1 MRDSLKRGDRLN
13 VWMNGRHVG
22 VFAALKNGVGFEYD
36 PDAPRISFS
45 LPKDGSW
52 RKDAPENFLL
62 NLLPESGAAKYAM
75 MQSIGAKSQEPFDL
89 LDNVDS
95 AGALVFSRSDEQ
107 PSLSSTS
114 VVEATDS
121 DIAAR
126 ITAVRHSPDSWFF
139 KDKDARFSLAG
150 AQGKFTLSRFDDGW
164 VWPNGVIPSTHILKP
179 SSFHDSDDV
188 EHATMLLS
196 KMVGIET
203 PESDI
208 QEFNGQQTYIVERFD
223 RRIENGMPV
232 RLPMEDMVQ
241 ALGLPSS
248 EKYKVSAVDTLTTL
262 RKMDPSGRLGEEWL
276 RRLAFNVAVDN
287 CDAHARN
294 YSVMPT
300 SLDGESWK
308 LSPAYDVM
316 TTTVWPG
323 LTDKLV
329 MPFSG
334 AEHASEVTPD
344 HYARLADYCGFDPDT
359 ARDEAIRI
367 SDLVRLNAHTAYM
380 DLDPELQAKLL
391 DKIRVANSGMP
402 SPQHFVL
409 PDNGMVHVVSH
420 DRDGHPVHDYW
431 RRKPSR

>member
-1 MRDSLKRGDRLN
+1 MRKGDRLN
-13 VWMNGRHVG
+13 VWMNGSHVG
-22 VFAALKNGVGFEYD
+22 VFTSLKRGVAFEYD
-36 PDAPRISFS
+36 WNAPRISFS
-45 LPKDGSW
+45 LPKDGEW
-52 RKDAPENFLL
+52 REDAPENFLE

-75 MQSIGAKSQEPFDL
+75 MQAVGAKSQESFDL
-89 LDNVDS
+89 LENVDS
-95 AGALVFSRSDEQ
+95 AGALVFSRNDEM
-107 PSLSSTS
+107 PTIAS
-114 VVEATDS
+114 VPPAEATD
-121 DIAAR
+121 DEIATRIAAVKR
-126 ITAVRHSPDSWFF
+126 TPDSWFVRN
-139 KDKDARFSLAG
+139 KGARFSLAG
-150 AQGKFTLSRFDDGW
+150 AQGKFSLSRVGDEW
-164 VWPNGVIPSTHILKP
+164 VWPNGAVPSTHILKP
-179 SSFHDSDDV
+179 AGIYDADEV
-188 EHATMLLS
+188 EHATMMLS

-323 LTDKLV
+323 LTDKLA

-409 PDNGMVHVVSH
+409 PDNGMVYVVSH
-420 DRDGHPVHDYW
+420 DCDGHPVHDYW

>member
-1 MRDSLKRGDRLN
+1 MRKGDRLN
-13 VWMNGRHVG
+13 VWMNGSHVG
-22 VFAALKNGVGFEYD
+22 VFTSLKRGVAFEYD
-36 PDAPRISFS
+36 WNAPRISFS
-45 LPKDGSW
+45 LPKDGEW
-52 RKDAPENFLL
+52 REDAPENFLE

-75 MQSIGAKSQEPFDL
+75 MQAVGAKSQEPFDL
-89 LDNVDS
+89 LENVDS
-95 AGALVFSRSDEQ
+95 AGALVFSRNDEM
-107 PSLSSTS
+107 PTIAS
-114 VVEATDS
+114 VPPAEATD
-121 DIAAR
+121 DEIATRIAAVKR
-126 ITAVRHSPDSWFF
+126 TPDSWFVRN
-139 KDKDARFSLAG
+139 KGARFSLAG
-150 AQGKFTLSRFDDGW
+150 AQGKFSLSRVGDEW
-164 VWPNGVIPSTHILKP
+164 VWPNGAVPSTHILKP
-179 SSFHDSDDV
+179 AGIYDADEV
-188 EHATMLLS
+188 EHATMMLS
-196 KMVGIET
+196 KMIGIET

-323 LTDKLV
+323 LTDKLA

-409 PDNGMVHVVSH
+409 PDNGMVYVVSH

>member
-1 MRDSLKRGDRLN
+1 MRKGDRLN
-13 VWMNGRHVG
+13 VWMNGSHVG
-22 VFAALKNGVGFEYD
+22 VFTSLKRGVAFEYD
-36 PDAPRISFS
+36 WNAPRISFS
-45 LPKDGSW
+45 LPKDGEW
-52 RKDAPENFLL
+52 REDAPENFLE

-75 MQSIGAKSQEPFDL
+75 MQAVGAKSQESFDL
-89 LDNVDS
+89 LENVDS
-95 AGALVFSRSDEQ
+95 AGALVFSRNDEM
-107 PSLSSTS
+107 PTIAS
-114 VVEATDS
+114 VPPAEATD
-121 DIAAR
+121 DEIATRIAAVKR
-126 ITAVRHSPDSWFF
+126 TPDSWFVRN
-139 KDKDARFSLAG
+139 KGARFSLAG
-150 AQGKFTLSRFDDGW
+150 AQGKFSLSRVGDEW
-164 VWPNGVIPSTHILKP
+164 VWPNGAVPSTHILKP
-179 SSFHDSDDV
+179 AGIYDADEV
-188 EHATMLLS
+188 EHATMMLS
-196 KMVGIET
+196 KMIGIET

-323 LTDKLV
+323 LTDKLA
-329 MPFSG
+329 MSFSG

-409 PDNGMVHVVSH
+409 PDNGMVYVVSH

>member
-1 MRDSLKRGDRLN
+1 MRKGDRLN
-13 VWMNGRHVG
+13 VWMNGSHVG
-22 VFAALKNGVGFEYD
+22 VFTSLKRGVAFEYD
-36 PDAPRISFS
+36 WNAPRISFS
-45 LPKDGSW
+45 LPKDGEW
-52 RKDAPENFLL
+52 REDAPENFLE

-75 MQSIGAKSQEPFDL
+75 MQAVGAKSQESFNL
-89 LDNVDS
+89 LENVDS
-95 AGALVFSRSDEQ
+95 AGALVFSRNDEM
-107 PSLSSTS
+107 PTIAS
-114 VVEATDS
+114 VPPAEATD
-121 DIAAR
+121 DEIATRIAAVKR
-126 ITAVRHSPDSWFF
+126 TPDSWFVRN
-139 KDKDARFSLAG
+139 KGARFSLAG
-150 AQGKFTLSRFDDGW
+150 AQGKFSLSRVGDEW
-164 VWPNGVIPSTHILKP
+164 VWPNGAVPSTHILKP
-179 SSFHDSDDV
+179 AGIYDADEV
-188 EHATMLLS
+188 EHATMMLS
-196 KMVGIET
+196 KMIGIET

-323 LTDKLV
+323 LTDKLA

-409 PDNGMVHVVSH
+409 PDNGMVYVVSH

>member
-1 MRDSLKRGDRLN
+1 MRKGDRLN
-13 VWMNGRHVG
+13 VWMNGSHVG
-22 VFAALKNGVGFEYD
+22 VFTSLKRGVAFEYD
-36 PDAPRISFS
+36 WNAPRISFS
-45 LPKDGSW
+45 LPKDGEW
-52 RKDAPENFLL
+52 REDAPENFLE

-75 MQSIGAKSQEPFDL
+75 MQAVGAKSQESFDL
-89 LDNVDS
+89 LENVDS
-95 AGALVFSRSDEQ
+95 AGALVFSRNDEM
-107 PSLSSTS
+107 PTIAS
-114 VVEATDS
+114 VPPAEATD
-121 DIAAR
+121 DEIATRIAAVKR
-126 ITAVRHSPDSWFF
+126 TPDSWFVRN
-139 KDKDARFSLAG
+139 KGARFSLAG
-150 AQGKFTLSRFDDGW
+150 AQGKFSLSRVGDEW
-164 VWPNGVIPSTHILKP
+164 VWPNGAVPSTHILKP
-179 SSFHDSDDV
+179 AGIYDADEV
-188 EHATMLLS
+188 EHATMMLS
-196 KMVGIET
+196 KMIGIET

-248 EKYKVSAVDTLTTL
+248 EKYKVSAVDTLATL

-323 LTDKLV
+323 LTDKLA
-329 MPFSG
+329 MPFLG

-409 PDNGMVHVVSH
+409 PDNGMVYVVSH

>member
-1 MRDSLKRGDRLN
+1 MRKGDRLN
-13 VWMNGRHVG
+13 VWMNGSHVG
-22 VFAALKNGVGFEYD
+22 VFTSLKRGVAFEYD
-36 PDAPRISFS
+36 WNAPRISFS
-45 LPKDGSW
+45 LPKDGEW
-52 RKDAPENFLL
+52 REDAPENFLE

-75 MQSIGAKSQEPFDL
+75 MQAVGAKSQESFDL
-89 LDNVDS
+89 LENVDS
-95 AGALVFSRSDEQ
+95 AGALVFSRNDEM
-107 PSLSSTS
+107 PTIAS
-114 VVEATDS
+114 VPPAEATD
-121 DIAAR
+121 DEIATRIAAVKR
-126 ITAVRHSPDSWFF
+126 TPDSWFVRN
-139 KDKDARFSLAG
+139 KGARFSLAG
-150 AQGKFTLSRFDDGW
+150 AQGKFSLSRVGDEW
-164 VWPNGVIPSTHILKP
+164 VWPNGAVPSTHILKP
-179 SSFHDSDDV
+179 AGIYDADEV
-188 EHATMLLS
+188 EHATMMLS

-262 RKMDPSGRLGEEWL
+262 RKMDSSGRLGEEWL

-300 SLDGESWK
+300 SPDGESWK

-323 LTDKLV
+323 LTDKLA

-344 HYARLADYCGFDPDT
+344 HYARLADYCGFDPDV

-367 SDLVRLNAHTAYM
+367 SDLVRLNARTAYM
-380 DLDPELQAKLL
+380 DLEPELRDKLL

-402 SPQHFVL
+402 RPQRFIL

-420 DRDGHPVHDYW
+420 DRDGYPVHDYW

>member
-1 MRDSLKRGDRLN
+1 MRKGDRLN
-13 VWMNGRHVG
+13 VWMNGSHVG
-22 VFAALKNGVGFEYD
+22 VFTSLKRGVAFEYD
-36 PDAPRISFS
+36 WNAPRISFS
-45 LPKDGSW
+45 LPKDGEW
-52 RKDAPENFLL
+52 REDAPENFLE

-75 MQSIGAKSQEPFDL
+75 MQAVGAKSQESFDL
-89 LDNVDS
+89 LENVDS
-95 AGALVFSRSDEQ
+95 AGALVFSRNDEM
-107 PSLSSTS
+107 PTIAS
-114 VVEATDS
+114 VPPAEATD
-121 DIAAR
+121 DEIATRIAAVKR
-126 ITAVRHSPDSWFF
+126 TPDSWFVRN
-139 KDKDARFSLAG
+139 KGARFSLAG
-150 AQGKFTLSRFDDGW
+150 AQGKFSLSRVGDEW
-164 VWPNGVIPSTHILKP
+164 VWPNGAVPSTHILKP
-179 SSFHDSDDV
+179 AGIYDADEV
-188 EHATMLLS
+188 EHATMMLS
-196 KMVGIET
+196 KMIGIET

-323 LTDKLV
+323 LTDKLA

-367 SDLVRLNAHTAYM
+367 SDLVRLNARTAYM
-380 DLDPELQAKLL
+380 DLEPELRDKLL
-391 DKIRVANSGMP
+391 DKIRVANSDMP
-402 SPQHFVL
+402 SPQRFIL

>member
-1 MRDSLKRGDRLN
+1 MRKGDRLN
-13 VWMNGRHVG
+13 VWMNGSHVG
-22 VFAALKNGVGFEYD
+22 LFTSLKRGVTFEYD
-36 PDAPRISFS
+36 WNAPRISFI
-45 LPKDGSW
+45 LPKDGEW
-52 RKDAPENFLL
+52 REDAPENFLE

-75 MQSIGAKSQEPFDL
+75 MQAVGAKSQESFDL
-89 LDNVDS
+89 LENVDS
-95 AGALVFSRSDEQ
+95 AGALVFSRNDEM
-107 PSLSSTS
+107 PTIAS
-114 VVEATDS
+114 VPPAEATD
-121 DIAAR
+121 DEIATRIAAVKR
-126 ITAVRHSPDSWFF
+126 TPDSWFVRN
-139 KDKDARFSLAG
+139 KGARFSLAG
-150 AQGKFTLSRFDDGW
+150 AQGKFSLSRVGDEW
-164 VWPNGVIPSTHILKP
+164 VWPNGAVPSTHILKP
-179 SSFHDSDDV
+179 AGIYDADEV
-188 EHATMLLS
+188 EHATMMLS
-196 KMVGIET
+196 KMIGIET

-323 LTDKLV
+323 LTDKLA

-409 PDNGMVHVVSH
+409 PDNGMVYVVSH

>member
-1 MRDSLKRGDRLN
+1 MRKGDRLN
-13 VWMNGRHVG
+13 VWMNGSHVG
-22 VFAALKNGVGFEYD
+22 VFTSLKRGVVFEYD
-36 PDAPRISFS
+36 WNAPRISFS
-45 LPKDGSW
+45 LPKDGEW
-52 RKDAPENFLL
+52 REDAPENFLE

-75 MQSIGAKSQEPFDL
+75 MQAVGAKSQESFDL
-89 LDNVDS
+89 LENVDS
-95 AGALVFSRSDEQ
+95 AGALVFSRNDEM
-107 PSLSSTS
+107 PTIAS
-114 VVEATDS
+114 VPPAEATD
-121 DIAAR
+121 DEIATRIAAVKR
-126 ITAVRHSPDSWFF
+126 TPDSWFVRN
-139 KDKDARFSLAG
+139 KGARFSLAG
-150 AQGKFTLSRFDDGW
+150 AQGKFSLSRVGDEW
-164 VWPNGVIPSTHILKP
+164 VWPNGAVPSTHILKP
-179 SSFHDSDDV
+179 AGIYDADEV
-188 EHATMLLS
+188 EHATMMLS

-300 SLDGESWK
+300 SPDGESWK

-323 LTDKLV
+323 LTDKLA

-409 PDNGMVHVVSH
+409 PDNGMVYVVSH

>member
-1 MRDSLKRGDRLN
+1 MRKGDRLN
-13 VWMNGRHVG
+13 VWMNGSHVG
-22 VFAALKNGVGFEYD
+22 VFTSLKRGVAFEYD
-36 PDAPRISFS
+36 WNAPRISFS
-45 LPKDGSW
+45 LPKDGEW
-52 RKDAPENFLL
+52 REDAPENFLE

-75 MQSIGAKSQEPFDL
+75 MQAVGAKSQESFDL
-89 LDNVDS
+89 LENVDS
-95 AGALVFSRSDEQ
+95 AGALVFSRNDEM
-107 PSLSSTS
+107 PTIAS
-114 VVEATDS
+114 VPPAEATD
-121 DIAAR
+121 DEIATRIAAVKR
-126 ITAVRHSPDSWFF
+126 TPDSWFVRN
-139 KDKDARFSLAG
+139 KGARFSLAG
-150 AQGKFTLSRFDDGW
+150 AQGKFSLSRVGDEW
-164 VWPNGVIPSTHILKP
+164 VWPNGAVPSTHILKP
-179 SSFHDSDDV
+179 AGIYDADEV
-188 EHATMLLS
+188 EHATMMLS

-276 RRLAFNVAVDN
+276 RRLAFNMAVDN

-323 LTDKLV
+323 LTDKLA

-409 PDNGMVHVVSH
+409 PDNGMVYVVSH

>member
-1 MRDSLKRGDRLN
+1 MRKGDRLN
-13 VWMNGRHVG
+13 VWMNGSHVG
-22 VFAALKNGVGFEYD
+22 VFTSLKRGVAFEYD
-36 PDAPRISFS
+36 WNAPRISFS
-45 LPKDGSW
+45 LPKDGEW
-52 RKDAPENFLL
+52 REDAPENFLE

-75 MQSIGAKSQEPFDL
+75 MQAVGAKSQESFDL
-89 LDNVDS
+89 LENVDS
-95 AGALVFSRSDEQ
+95 AGALVFSRNDEM
-107 PSLSSTS
+107 PTIAS
-114 VVEATDS
+114 VPPAEATD
-121 DIAAR
+121 DEIATRIAAVKR
-126 ITAVRHSPDSWFF
+126 TPDSWFVRN
-139 KDKDARFSLAG
+139 KGARFSLAG
-150 AQGKFTLSRFDDGW
+150 AQGKFSLSRVGDEW
-164 VWPNGVIPSTHILKP
+164 VWPNGAVPSTHILKP
-179 SSFHDSDDV
+179 AGIYDADEV
-188 EHATMLLS
+188 EHATMMLS

-323 LTDKLV
+323 LTDKLA

-420 DRDGHPVHDYW
+420 DRDGYPVHDYW

>member
-1 MRDSLKRGDRLN
+1 MRKGDRLN
-13 VWMNGRHVG
+13 VWMNGSHVG
-22 VFAALKNGVGFEYD
+22 VFTSLKRGVAFEYD
-36 PDAPRISFS
+36 WNAPRISFS
-45 LPKDGSW
+45 LPKDGEW
-52 RKDAPENFLL
+52 REDAPENFLE

-75 MQSIGAKSQEPFDL
+75 MQAVGAKSQESFDL
-89 LDNVDS
+89 LENVDS
-95 AGALVFSRSDEQ
+95 AGALVFSRNDEM
-107 PSLSSTS
+107 PTIAS
-114 VVEATDS
+114 VPPAEATD
-121 DIAAR
+121 DEIATRIAAVKR
-126 ITAVRHSPDSWFF
+126 TPDSWFVRN
-139 KDKDARFSLAG
+139 KGARFSLAG
-150 AQGKFTLSRFDDGW
+150 AQGKFSLSRVGDEW
-164 VWPNGVIPSTHILKP
+164 VWPNGAVPSTHILKP
-179 SSFHDSDDV
+179 AGIYDADEV
-188 EHATMLLS
+188 EHATMMLS

-300 SLDGESWK
+300 SPDGESWK

-323 LTDKLV
+323 LTDKLA

-380 DLDPELQAKLL
+380 NLDPELQAKLL

>member
-1 MRDSLKRGDRLN
+1 MRKGDRLN
-13 VWMNGRHVG
+13 VWMNGSHVG
-22 VFAALKNGVGFEYD
+22 VFTSLKRGVAFEYD
-36 PDAPRISFS
+36 WHAPRISFS
-45 LPKDGSW
+45 LPKDGEW
-52 RKDAPENFLL
+52 REDAPENFLE

-75 MQSIGAKSQEPFDL
+75 MQAVGAKSQESFDL
-89 LDNVDS
+89 LENVDS
-95 AGALVFSRSDEQ
+95 AGALVFSRNDEM
-107 PSLSSTS
+107 PTIAS
-114 VVEATDS
+114 VPPAEATD
-121 DIAAR
+121 DEIATRIAAVKR
-126 ITAVRHSPDSWFF
+126 TPDSWFVRN
-139 KDKDARFSLAG
+139 KGARFSLAG
-150 AQGKFTLSRFDDGW
+150 AQGKFSLSRVGDEW
-164 VWPNGVIPSTHILKP
+164 VWPNGAVPSTHILKP
-179 SSFHDSDDV
+179 AGIYDVDEV
-188 EHATMLLS
+188 EHATMMLS

-262 RKMDPSGRLGEEWL
+262 RKMDSSGRLGEEWL

-300 SLDGESWK
+300 SPDGESWK

-323 LTDKLV
+323 LTDKLA

-344 HYARLADYCGFDPDT
+344 HYARLADYCGFDPDV

-367 SDLVRLNAHTAYM
+367 SDLVRLNARTAYM
-380 DLDPELQAKLL
+380 DLEPELRDKLL
-391 DKIRVANSGMP
+391 DKIRVANSDMP
-402 SPQHFVL
+402 SPQRFIL

>member
-1 MRDSLKRGDRLN
+1 MRKGDRLN
-13 VWMNGRHVG
+13 VWMNGSHVG
-22 VFAALKNGVGFEYD
+22 VFTSLKRGVAFEYD
-36 PDAPRISFS
+36 WNAPRISFS
-45 LPKDGSW
+45 LPKDGEW
-52 RKDAPENFLL
+52 REDAPENFLE

-75 MQSIGAKSQEPFDL
+75 MQAVGAKSQESFDL
-89 LDNVDS
+89 LENVDS
-95 AGALVFSRSDEQ
+95 AGALVFSRNDEM
-107 PSLSSTS
+107 PTIAS
-114 VVEATDS
+114 VPPAEATD
-121 DIAAR
+121 DEIATRIAAVKR
-126 ITAVRHSPDSWFF
+126 TPDSWFVRN
-139 KDKDARFSLAG
+139 KGARFSLAG
-150 AQGKFTLSRFDDGW
+150 AQGKFSLSRVGDEW
-164 VWPNGVIPSTHILKP
+164 VWPNGAVPSTHILKP
-179 SSFHDSDDV
+179 AGIYDADEV
-188 EHATMLLS
+188 EHATMMLS
-196 KMVGIET
+196 KMIGIET

-300 SLDGESWK
+300 SPDGESWK

-323 LTDKLV
+323 LTDKLA

-391 DKIRVANSGMP
+391 DKIRVANNGMP

-409 PDNGMVHVVSH
+409 PDNGMVYVVSH

>member
-1 MRDSLKRGDRLN
+1 MRKGDRLN
-13 VWMNGRHVG
+13 VWMNGSHVG
-22 VFAALKNGVGFEYD
+22 VFTSLKRGVAFEYD
-36 PDAPRISFS
+36 WNAPRISFS
-45 LPKDGSW
+45 LPKDGEW
-52 RKDAPENFLL
+52 REDAPENFLE

-75 MQSIGAKSQEPFDL
+75 MQAVGAKSQESFDL
-89 LDNVDS
+89 LENVDS
-95 AGALVFSRSDEQ
+95 AGALVFSRNDEI
-107 PSLSSTS
+107 PTIAS
-114 VVEATDS
+114 VPPAEATD
-121 DIAAR
+121 DEIATRIAAVKR
-126 ITAVRHSPDSWFF
+126 TPDSWFVRN
-139 KDKDARFSLAG
+139 KGARFSLAG
-150 AQGKFTLSRFDDGW
+150 AQGKFSLSRVGDEW
-164 VWPNGVIPSTHILKP
+164 VWPNGAVPSTHILKP
-179 SSFHDSDDV
+179 AGIYDADEV
-188 EHATMLLS
+188 EHATMMLS

-323 LTDKLV
+323 LTDKLA

>member
-1 MRDSLKRGDRLN
+1 MRKGDRLN
-13 VWMNGRHVG
+13 VWMNGSHVG
-22 VFAALKNGVGFEYD
+22 VFTSLKRGVAFEYD
-36 PDAPRISFS
+36 WNAPRISFS
-45 LPKDGSW
+45 LPKDGEW
-52 RKDAPENFLL
+52 REDAPENFLE

-75 MQSIGAKSQEPFDL
+75 MQAVGAKSQESFDL
-89 LDNVDS
+89 LENVDS
-95 AGALVFSRSDEQ
+95 AGALVFSRNDEM
-107 PSLSSTS
+107 PTIAS
-114 VVEATDS
+114 VPPAEATD
-121 DIAAR
+121 DEIATRIAAVKR
-126 ITAVRHSPDSWFF
+126 TPDSWFVRN
-139 KDKDARFSLAG
+139 KGARFSLAG
-150 AQGKFTLSRFDDGW
+150 AQGKFSLSRVGDEW
-164 VWPNGVIPSTHILKP
+164 VWPNGAVPSTHILKP
-179 SSFHDSDDV
+179 AGIYDADEV
-188 EHATMLLS
+188 EHATMMLS
-196 KMVGIET
+196 KMIGIET

-323 LTDKLV
+323 LTDKLA

-391 DKIRVANSGMP
+391 DKIRVANIGMP

-409 PDNGMVHVVSH
+409 PDNGMVYVVSH

>member
-1 MRDSLKRGDRLN
+1 MRKGDRLN
-13 VWMNGRHVG
+13 VWMNGSHVG
-22 VFAALKNGVGFEYD
+22 VFTSLKRGVAFEYD
-36 PDAPRISFS
+36 WNAPRISFS
-45 LPKDGSW
+45 LPKDGEW
-52 RKDAPENFLL
+52 REDAPENFLE

-75 MQSIGAKSQEPFDL
+75 MQAVGAKSQESFDL
-89 LDNVDS
+89 LENVDS
-95 AGALVFSRSDEQ
+95 AGALVFSRNDEM
-107 PSLSSTS
+107 PTIAS
-114 VVEATDS
+114 VPPAEATD
-121 DIAAR
+121 DEIATRIAAVKR
-126 ITAVRHSPDSWFF
+126 TPDSWFVRN
-139 KDKDARFSLAG
+139 KGARFSLAG
-150 AQGKFTLSRFDDGW
+150 AQGKFSLSRVGDEW
-164 VWPNGVIPSTHILKP
+164 VWPNGAVPSTHILKP
-179 SSFHDSDDV
+179 AGIYDADEV
-188 EHATMLLS
+188 EHATMMLS
-196 KMVGIET
+196 KMIGIET

-276 RRLAFNVAVDN
+276 RRLAFNVTVDN

-323 LTDKLV
+323 LTDKLA

-409 PDNGMVHVVSH
+409 PDNGMVYVVSH

>member
-1 MRDSLKRGDRLN
+1 MRGGMRKGDRLN
-13 VWMNGRHVG
+13 VWMNGSHVG
-22 VFAALKNGVGFEYD
+22 VFTSLKRGVAFEYD
-36 PDAPRISFS
+36 WNAPRISFS
-45 LPKDGSW
+45 LPKDGEW
-52 RKDAPENFLL
+52 REDAPENFLE

-75 MQSIGAKSQEPFDL
+75 MQAVGAKSQESFDL
-89 LDNVDS
+89 LENVDS
-95 AGALVFSRSDEQ
+95 AGALVFSRNDEM
-107 PSLSSTS
+107 PTIAS
-114 VVEATDS
+114 VPPAEATD
-121 DIAAR
+121 DEIATRIAAVKR
-126 ITAVRHSPDSWFF
+126 TPDSWFVRN
-139 KDKDARFSLAG
+139 KGARFSLAG
-150 AQGKFTLSRFDDGW
+150 AQGKFSLSRVGDEW
-164 VWPNGVIPSTHILKP
+164 VWPNGAVPSTHILKP
-179 SSFHDSDDV
+179 AGIYDADEV
-188 EHATMLLS
+188 EHATMMLS

-300 SLDGESWK
+300 SPDGESWK

-323 LTDKLV
+323 LTDKLA

-367 SDLVRLNAHTAYM
+367 SDLVRLNARTAYM
-380 DLDPELQAKLL
+380 DLEPELRDKLL
-391 DKIRVANSGMP
+391 DKIRVANSDMP
-402 SPQHFVL
+402 SPQRFIL

>member
-1 MRDSLKRGDRLN
+1 MRKGDRLN
-13 VWMNGRHVG
+13 VWMNGSHVG
-22 VFAALKNGVGFEYD
+22 VFTSLKRGVAFEYD
-36 PDAPRISFS
+36 WNAPRISFS
-45 LPKDGSW
+45 LPKDGEW
-52 RKDAPENFLL
+52 REDAPENFLE

-75 MQSIGAKSQEPFDL
+75 MQAVGAKSQESFDL
-89 LDNVDS
+89 LENVDS
-95 AGALVFSRSDEQ
+95 AGALVFSRNDEM
-107 PSLSSTS
+107 PTIAS
-114 VVEATDS
+114 VPPAEATD
-121 DIAAR
+121 DEIATRIAAVKR
-126 ITAVRHSPDSWFF
+126 TPDSWFVRN
-139 KDKDARFSLAG
+139 KGARFSLAG
-150 AQGKFTLSRFDDGW
+150 AQGKFSLSRVGDEW
-164 VWPNGVIPSTHILKP
+164 VWPNGAVPSTHILKP
-179 SSFHDSDDV
+179 AGIYDADEV
-188 EHATMLLS
+188 EHATMMLS

-262 RKMDPSGRLGEEWL
+262 RKMDSSGRLGEEWL

-300 SLDGESWK
+300 SPDGESWK

-323 LTDKLV
+323 LTDKLA

-380 DLDPELQAKLL
+380 DLEPELRDKLL
-391 DKIRVANSGMP
+391 DKIRVANSDMP
-402 SPQHFVL
+402 SPQRFIL
-409 PDNGMVHVVSH
+409 SDNGMVHVVSH

>member
-1 MRDSLKRGDRLN
+1 MRKGDRLN
-13 VWMNGRHVG
+13 VWMNGSHVG
-22 VFAALKNGVGFEYD
+22 VFTSLKRGVAFEYD
-36 PDAPRISFS
+36 WNAPRISFS
-45 LPKDGSW
+45 LPKDGEW
-52 RKDAPENFLL
+52 REDAPENFLE

-75 MQSIGAKSQEPFDL
+75 MQAVGAKSQESFDL
-89 LDNVDS
+89 LENVDS
-95 AGALVFSRSDEQ
+95 AGALVFSRNDEM
-107 PSLSSTS
+107 PTIAS
-114 VVEATDS
+114 VPPAEATD
-121 DIAAR
+121 DEIATRIAAVKR
-126 ITAVRHSPDSWFF
+126 TPDSWFVRN
-139 KDKDARFSLAG
+139 KGARFSLAG
-150 AQGKFTLSRFDDGW
+150 AQGKFSLSRVGDEW
-164 VWPNGVIPSTHILKP
+164 VWPNGAVPSTHVLKP
-179 SSFHDSDDV
+179 AGIYDADEV
-188 EHATMLLS
+188 EHATMMLS

-262 RKMDPSGRLGEEWL
+262 RKMDSSGRLGEEWL

-300 SLDGESWK
+300 SPDGESWK

-323 LTDKLV
+323 LTDKLA

-380 DLDPELQAKLL
+380 DLEPELRDKLL
-391 DKIRVANSGMP
+391 DKIRVANSDMP
-402 SPQHFVL
+402 SPQRFIL
-409 PDNGMVHVVSH
+409 SDNGMVHVVSH

>member
-1 MRDSLKRGDRLN
+1 MRKGDRLN
-13 VWMNGRHVG
+13 VWMNGSHVG
-22 VFAALKNGVGFEYD
+22 VFTSLKRGVAFEYD
-36 PDAPRISFS
+36 WNAPRISFS
-45 LPKDGSW
+45 LPKDGEW
-52 RKDAPENFLL
+52 REDAPENFLE

-75 MQSIGAKSQEPFDL
+75 MQAVGAKSQESFDL
-89 LDNVDS
+89 LENVDS
-95 AGALVFSRSDEQ
+95 AGALVFSRNDEM
-107 PSLSSTS
+107 PTIAS
-114 VVEATDS
+114 VPPAEATD
-121 DIAAR
+121 DEIATRIAAVKR
-126 ITAVRHSPDSWFF
+126 TPDSWFVRN
-139 KDKDARFSLAG
+139 KGARFSLAG
-150 AQGKFTLSRFDDGW
+150 AQGKFSLSRVGDEW
-164 VWPNGVIPSTHILKP
+164 VWPNGAVPSTHILKP
-179 SSFHDSDDV
+179 AGIYDADEV
-188 EHATMLLS
+188 EHATMMLS

-323 LTDKLV
+323 LTDKLA

-409 PDNGMVHVVSH
+409 PDNGVVYVVSH

>member
-1 MRDSLKRGDRLN
+1 MRKGDWLN
-13 VWMNGRHVG
+13 VWMNGSHVG
-22 VFAALKNGVGFEYD
+22 VFTSLKRGVAFEYD
-36 PDAPRISFS
+36 WNAPRISFS
-45 LPKDGSW
+45 LPKDGEW
-52 RKDAPENFLL
+52 REDAPENFLE

-75 MQSIGAKSQEPFDL
+75 MQAVGAKSQESFDL
-89 LDNVDS
+89 LENVDS
-95 AGALVFSRSDEQ
+95 AGALVFSRNDEM
-107 PSLSSTS
+107 PTIAS
-114 VVEATDS
+114 VPPAEATD
-121 DIAAR
+121 DEIATRIAAVKR
-126 ITAVRHSPDSWFF
+126 TPDSWFVRN
-139 KDKDARFSLAG
+139 KGARFSLAG
-150 AQGKFTLSRFDDGW
+150 AQGKFSLSRVGDEW
-164 VWPNGVIPSTHILKP
+164 VWPNGAVPSTHILKP
-179 SSFHDSDDV
+179 AGIYDADEV
-188 EHATMLLS
+188 EHATMMLS
-196 KMVGIET
+196 KMIGIET

-323 LTDKLV
+323 LTDKLA

-409 PDNGMVHVVSH
+409 PDNGMVYVVSH

>member
-1 MRDSLKRGDRLN
+1 MRKGDRLN
-13 VWMNGRHVG
+13 VWMNGSHVG
-22 VFAALKNGVGFEYD
+22 VFTSLKRGVAFEYD
-36 PDAPRISFS
+36 WNAPRISFS
-45 LPKDGSW
+45 LPKDGEW
-52 RKDAPENFLL
+52 REDAPENFLE

-75 MQSIGAKSQEPFDL
+75 MQAVGAKSQESFDL
-89 LDNVDS
+89 LENVDS
-95 AGALVFSRSDEQ
+95 AGALVFSRNDEM
-107 PSLSSTS
+107 PTIAS
-114 VVEATDS
+114 VPPAEATD
-121 DIAAR
+121 DEIATRIAAVKR
-126 ITAVRHSPDSWFF
+126 TPDSWFVRN
-139 KDKDARFSLAG
+139 KGARFSLAG
-150 AQGKFTLSRFDDGW
+150 AQGKFSLSRVGDEW
-164 VWPNGVIPSTHILKP
+164 VWPNGAVPSTHILKP
-179 SSFHDSDDV
+179 AGIYDADEV
-188 EHATMLLS
+188 EHATMMLS
-196 KMVGIET
+196 EMIGIET

-323 LTDKLV
+323 LTDKLA

-409 PDNGMVHVVSH
+409 PDNGMVYVVSH

>member
-1 MRDSLKRGDRLN
+1 MRKGDRLN
-13 VWMNGRHVG
+13 VWMNGSHVG
-22 VFAALKNGVGFEYD
+22 VFTSLKRGVAFEYD
-36 PDAPRISFS
+36 WNAPRISFS
-45 LPKDGSW
+45 LPKDGEW
-52 RKDAPENFLL
+52 REDAPENFLE

-75 MQSIGAKSQEPFDL
+75 MQAVGAKSQESFDL
-89 LDNVDS
+89 LENVDS
-95 AGALVFSRSDEQ
+95 AGALVFSRNDEM
-107 PSLSSTS
+107 PTIAS
-114 VVEATDS
+114 VPPAEATD
-121 DIAAR
+121 DEIATRIAAVKR
-126 ITAVRHSPDSWFF
+126 TPDSWFVRN
-139 KDKDARFSLAG
+139 KGARFSLAG
-150 AQGKFTLSRFDDGW
+150 AQGKFSLSCVGDEW
-164 VWPNGVIPSTHILKP
+164 VWPNGAVPSTHILKP
-179 SSFHDSDDV
+179 AGIYDADEV
-188 EHATMLLS
+188 EHATMMLS

-323 LTDKLV
+323 LTDKLA

-409 PDNGMVHVVSH
+409 PDNGMVYVVSH

>member
-1 MRDSLKRGDRLN
+1 MRKGDRLN
-13 VWMNGRHVG
+13 VWMNGSHVG
-22 VFAALKNGVGFEYD
+22 VFTSLKRGVAFEYD
-36 PDAPRISFS
+36 WNAPRISFS
-45 LPKDGSW
+45 LPKDGEW
-52 RKDAPENFLL
+52 REDAPENFLE

-75 MQSIGAKSQEPFDL
+75 MQAVGAKSQESFDL
-89 LDNVDS
+89 LENVDS
-95 AGALVFSRSDEQ
+95 AGALVFSRNDEM
-107 PSLSSTS
+107 PTIAS
-114 VVEATDS
+114 VPPAEATD
-121 DIAAR
+121 DEIATRIAAVKR
-126 ITAVRHSPDSWFF
+126 TPDSWFVRN
-139 KDKDARFSLAG
+139 KGARFSLAG
-150 AQGKFTLSRFDDGW
+150 AQGKFSLSRVGDEW
-164 VWPNGVIPSTHILKP
+164 VWPNGAVPSTHILKP
-179 SSFHDSDDV
+179 AGIYDADEV
-188 EHATMLLS
+188 EHATMMLS

-323 LTDKLV
+323 LTDKLA

-409 PDNGMVHVVSH
+409 PDNGMVYVVSH
-420 DRDGHPVHDYW
+420 NRDGHPVHDYW

>member
-1 MRDSLKRGDRLN
+1 MRKGDRLN
-13 VWMNGRHVG
+13 VWMNGSHVG
-22 VFAALKNGVGFEYD
+22 VFTSLKRGVAFEYD
-36 PDAPRISFS
+36 WNAPRISFS
-45 LPKDGSW
+45 LPKDGEW
-52 RKDAPENFLL
+52 REDAPENFLE

-75 MQSIGAKSQEPFDL
+75 MQAVGAKSQESFDL
-89 LDNVDS
+89 LENVDS
-95 AGALVFSRSDEQ
+95 AGALVFSRNDEM
-107 PSLSSTS
+107 PTIAS
-114 VVEATDS
+114 VPPAEATD
-121 DIAAR
+121 DEIATRIAAVKR
-126 ITAVRHSPDSWFF
+126 TPDSWFVRN
-139 KDKDARFSLAG
+139 KGARFSLAG
-150 AQGKFTLSRFDDGW
+150 AQGKFSLSRVGDEW
-164 VWPNGVIPSTHILKP
+164 VWPNGAVPSTHILKP
-179 SSFHDSDDV
+179 AGIYDADEV
-188 EHATMLLS
+188 ERATMMLS
-196 KMVGIET
+196 KMIGIET

-323 LTDKLV
+323 LTDKLA

-409 PDNGMVHVVSH
+409 PDNGMVYVVSH

>member
-1 MRDSLKRGDRLN
+1 MRKGDRLN
-13 VWMNGRHVG
+13 VWMNGSHVG
-22 VFAALKNGVGFEYD
+22 VFTSLKRGVAFEYD
-36 PDAPRISFS
+36 WNAPRISFS
-45 LPKDGSW
+45 LPKDGEW
-52 RKDAPENFLL
+52 REDAPENFLE

-75 MQSIGAKSQEPFDL
+75 MQAVGAKSQESFDL
-89 LDNVDS
+89 LENVDS
-95 AGALVFSRSDEQ
+95 AGALVFSRNDEM
-107 PSLSSTS
+107 PTIAS
-114 VVEATDS
+114 VPPAEATD
-121 DIAAR
+121 DEIATRIAAVKR
-126 ITAVRHSPDSWFF
+126 TPDSWFVRN
-139 KDKDARFSLAG
+139 KGARFSLAG
-150 AQGKFTLSRFDDGW
+150 AQGKFSLSRVGDEW
-164 VWPNGVIPSTHILKP
+164 VWPNGAVPSTHILKP
-179 SSFHDSDDV
+179 AGIYDADEV
-188 EHATMLLS
+188 EHATMMLS

-323 LTDKLV
+323 LTDKLA

-334 AEHASEVTPD
+334 AEHASEVAPD

-402 SPQHFVL
+402 SPQRFVL

>member
-1 MRDSLKRGDRLN
+1 MRKGDRLN
-13 VWMNGRHVG
+13 VWMNGSHVG
-22 VFAALKNGVGFEYD
+22 VFTSLKRGVAFEYD
-36 PDAPRISFS
+36 WNAPRISFS
-45 LPKDGSW
+45 LPKDGEW
-52 RKDAPENFLL
+52 REDAPENFLE

-75 MQSIGAKSQEPFDL
+75 MQAVGAKSQESFDL
-89 LDNVDS
+89 LENVDS
-95 AGALVFSRSDEQ
+95 AGALVFSRNDEM
-107 PSLSSTS
+107 PTIAS
-114 VVEATDS
+114 VPPAEATD
-121 DIAAR
+121 DEIATRIAAVKR
-126 ITAVRHSPDSWFF
+126 TPDSWFVRN
-139 KDKDARFSLAG
+139 KGARFSLAG
-150 AQGKFTLSRFDDGW
+150 AQGKFSLSRVGDEW
-164 VWPNGVIPSTHILKP
+164 VWPNGAVPSTHILKP
-179 SSFHDSDDV
+179 AGIYDADEV
-188 EHATMLLS
+188 EHATMMLS

-262 RKMDPSGRLGEEWL
+262 RKMDSSGRLGEEWL

-300 SLDGESWK
+300 SPDGESWK

-323 LTDKLV
+323 LTDKLA

-380 DLDPELQAKLL
+380 DLEPELRDKLL

-402 SPQHFVL
+402 SPQRFVL

-420 DRDGHPVHDYW
+420 DRDGYPVHDYW

>member
-1 MRDSLKRGDRLN
+1 MRKGDRLN
-13 VWMNGRHVG
+13 VWMNGSHVG
-22 VFAALKNGVGFEYD
+22 VFTSLKRGVAFEYD
-36 PDAPRISFS
+36 WNAPRISFS
-45 LPKDGSW
+45 LPKDGEW
-52 RKDAPENFLL
+52 REDAPENFLE

-75 MQSIGAKSQEPFDL
+75 MQAVGAKSQESFDL
-89 LDNVDS
+89 LENVDS
-95 AGALVFSRSDEQ
+95 AGALVFSRNDEM
-107 PSLSSTS
+107 PTIAS
-114 VVEATDS
+114 VPPAEATD
-121 DIAAR
+121 DEIATRIAAVKR
-126 ITAVRHSPDSWFF
+126 TPDSWFVRN
-139 KDKDARFSLAG
+139 KGARFSLAG
-150 AQGKFTLSRFDDGW
+150 AQGKFSLSRVGDEW
-164 VWPNGVIPSTHILKP
+164 VWPNGAVPSTHILKP
-179 SSFHDSDDV
+179 AGIYDADEV
-188 EHATMLLS
+188 EHATMMLS

-262 RKMDPSGRLGEEWL
+262 RKMDSSGRLGEEWL

-300 SLDGESWK
+300 SPDGESWK

-323 LTDKLV
+323 LTDKLA

-344 HYARLADYCGFDPDT
+344 HYARLADYCGFDPDV

-367 SDLVRLNAHTAYM
+367 SDLVRLNARTAYM
-380 DLDPELQAKLL
+380 DLEPELRDKLL

-402 SPQHFVL
+402 SPQRFIL

>member
-1 MRDSLKRGDRLN
+1 MRKGDRLN
-13 VWMNGRHVG
+13 VWMNGSHVG
-22 VFAALKNGVGFEYD
+22 VFTSLKRGVAFEYD
-36 PDAPRISFS
+36 WNAPRISFS
-45 LPKDGSW
+45 LPKDGEW
-52 RKDAPENFLL
+52 REDAPENFLE

-75 MQSIGAKSQEPFDL
+75 MQAVGAKSQESFDL
-89 LDNVDS
+89 LENVDS
-95 AGALVFSRSDEQ
+95 AGALVFSRNDEM
-107 PSLSSTS
+107 PTIAS
-114 VVEATDS
+114 VPPAEATD
-121 DIAAR
+121 DEIATRIAAVKR
-126 ITAVRHSPDSWFF
+126 TPDSWFVRN
-139 KDKDARFSLAG
+139 KGARFSLAG
-150 AQGKFTLSRFDDGW
+150 AQGKFSLSRVGDEW
-164 VWPNGVIPSTHILKP
+164 VWPNGAVPSTHILKP
-179 SSFHDSDDV
+179 AGIYDADEV
-188 EHATMLLS
+188 EHATMMLS

-323 LTDKLV
+323 LTDKLA

-409 PDNGMVHVVSH
+409 PDNGMVHVISH

>member
-1 MRDSLKRGDRLN
+1 MRGGMRKGDRLN
-13 VWMNGRHVG
+13 VWMNGSHVG
-22 VFAALKNGVGFEYD
+22 VFTSLKRGVAFEYD
-36 PDAPRISFS
+36 WNAPRISFS
-45 LPKDGSW
+45 LPKDGEW
-52 RKDAPENFLL
+52 REDAPENFLE

-75 MQSIGAKSQEPFDL
+75 MQAVGAKSQESFDL
-89 LDNVDS
+89 LENVDS
-95 AGALVFSRSDEQ
+95 AGALVFSRNDEM
-107 PSLSSTS
+107 PTIAS
-114 VVEATDS
+114 VPPAEATD
-121 DIAAR
+121 DEIATRIAAVKR
-126 ITAVRHSPDSWFF
+126 TPDSWFVRN
-139 KDKDARFSLAG
+139 KGARFSLAG
-150 AQGKFTLSRFDDGW
+150 AQGKFSLSRVGDEW
-164 VWPNGVIPSTHILKP
+164 VWPNGAVPSTHILKP
-179 SSFHDSDDV
+179 AGIYDADEV
-188 EHATMLLS
+188 EHATMMLS

-262 RKMDPSGRLGEEWL
+262 RKMDSSGRLGEEWL

-300 SLDGESWK
+300 SPDGESWK

-323 LTDKLV
+323 LTDKLA

-344 HYARLADYCGFDPDT
+344 HYARLADYCGFDPDA

-367 SDLVRLNAHTAYM
+367 SDLVRLNARTAYM
-380 DLDPELQAKLL
+380 DLEPELRDKLL
-391 DKIRVANSGMP
+391 DKIRVANSDMP
-402 SPQHFVL
+402 SPQRFIL

-420 DRDGHPVHDYW
+420 DRDGHLVHDYW

>member
-1 MRDSLKRGDRLN
+1 MRKGDRLN
-13 VWMNGRHVG
+13 VWMNGSHVG
-22 VFAALKNGVGFEYD
+22 VFTSLKRGVAFEYD
-36 PDAPRISFS
+36 WNAPRISFS
-45 LPKDGSW
+45 HPKDGEW
-52 RKDAPENFLL
+52 REDAPENFLE

-75 MQSIGAKSQEPFDL
+75 MQAVGAKSQESFDL
-89 LDNVDS
+89 LENVDS
-95 AGALVFSRSDEQ
+95 AGALVFSRNDEM
-107 PSLSSTS
+107 PTIAS
-114 VVEATDS
+114 VPPAEATD
-121 DIAAR
+121 DEIATRIAAVKR
-126 ITAVRHSPDSWFF
+126 TPDSWFVRN
-139 KDKDARFSLAG
+139 KGARFSLAG
-150 AQGKFTLSRFDDGW
+150 AQGKFSLSRVGDEW
-164 VWPNGVIPSTHILKP
+164 VWPNGAVPSTHILKP
-179 SSFHDSDDV
+179 AGIYDADEV
-188 EHATMLLS
+188 EHATMMLS
-196 KMVGIET
+196 KMIGIET

-323 LTDKLV
+323 LTDKLA

-409 PDNGMVHVVSH
+409 PDNGMVYVVSH

>member
-1 MRDSLKRGDRLN
+1 MRKGDRLN
-13 VWMNGRHVG
+13 VWMNGSHVG
-22 VFAALKNGVGFEYD
+22 VFTSLKRGVAFEYD
-36 PDAPRISFS
+36 WNAPRISFS
-45 LPKDGSW
+45 LPKDGEW
-52 RKDAPENFLL
+52 REDAPENFLE

-75 MQSIGAKSQEPFDL
+75 MQAVGAKSQESFDL
-89 LDNVDS
+89 LENVDS
-95 AGALVFSRSDEQ
+95 AGALVFSRNDEM
-107 PSLSSTS
+107 PTIAS
-114 VVEATDS
+114 VPPAEATD
-121 DIAAR
+121 DEIATRIAAVKR
-126 ITAVRHSPDSWFF
+126 TPDSWFVRN
-139 KDKDARFSLAG
+139 KGARFSLAG
-150 AQGKFTLSRFDDGW
+150 AQGKFSLSRVGDEW
-164 VWPNGVIPSTHILKP
+164 VWPNGAVPSTHILKP
-179 SSFHDSDDV
+179 AGIYDADEV
-188 EHATMLLS
+188 EHATMMLS

-300 SLDGESWK
+300 SPDGESWK

-323 LTDKLV
+323 LTDKLA

-409 PDNGMVHVVSH
+409 PDNGMVYVVSH